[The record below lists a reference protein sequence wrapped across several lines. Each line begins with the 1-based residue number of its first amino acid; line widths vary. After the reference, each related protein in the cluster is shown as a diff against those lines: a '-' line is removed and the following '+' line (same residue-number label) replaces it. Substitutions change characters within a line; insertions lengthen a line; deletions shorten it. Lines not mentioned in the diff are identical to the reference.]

1 MRLLIHCRLLP
12 SISPTSAV
20 RYYIDPHHVVV
31 VGRPSAQLAQKLEEE
46 EKARIAKQCETLGPE
61 GLKKAESELEDAKK
75 EHDREI
81 PKTILTDFPVPD
93 VKSIAWIPVQS
104 LQEAG
109 AKPGRKEA
117 VAQPASEDLKRALDA
132 DGPALPFFVQY
143 DHVKVCALLREVISR
158 GICLLDDSPTS
169 SPCLPTSR
177 SATSRTNFVREY
189 MRFDFRA
196 RY

>member
-1 MRLLIHCRLLP
+1 M
-12 SISPTSAV
+12 
-20 RYYIDPHHVVV
+20 
-31 VGRPSAQLAQKLEEE
+31 VGRPSAELAQKLEEE
-46 EKARIAKQCETLGPE
+46 EKARVAKQCETLGAD
-61 GLKKAESELEDAKK
+61 GLKKAERELEDAKK

-117 VAQPASEDLKRALDA
+117 VAQPASEDLQKALDA

-143 DHVKVCALLREVISR
+143 DHVKVCNA
-158 GICLLDDSPTS
+158 
-169 SPCLPTSR
+169 
-177 SATSRTNFVREY
+177 
-189 MRFDFRA
+189 
-196 RY
+196 